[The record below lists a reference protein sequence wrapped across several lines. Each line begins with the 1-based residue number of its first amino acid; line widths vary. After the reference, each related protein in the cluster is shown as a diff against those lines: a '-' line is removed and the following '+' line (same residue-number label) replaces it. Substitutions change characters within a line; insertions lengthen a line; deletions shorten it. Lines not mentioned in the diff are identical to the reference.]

1 MPDKIRRSNK
11 KMSEIIHENYL
22 QGRKEYLE
30 ELKRIKRKKRIESI
44 LSVFV
49 GLFIVFATIVILLGL
64 SNNNSNNLESECDNA
79 KGHTCSYYELRQF
92 SLGK

>member
-1 MPDKIRRSNK
+1 MPDRIRKNK

-30 ELKRIKRKKRIESI
+30 EIKRIKKQKRIERI
-44 LSVFV
+44 LSIFV
-49 GLFIVFATIVILLGL
+49 GLFIVFATALILLVFF
-64 SNNNSNNLESECDNA
+64 NNNSNNLESECDNA